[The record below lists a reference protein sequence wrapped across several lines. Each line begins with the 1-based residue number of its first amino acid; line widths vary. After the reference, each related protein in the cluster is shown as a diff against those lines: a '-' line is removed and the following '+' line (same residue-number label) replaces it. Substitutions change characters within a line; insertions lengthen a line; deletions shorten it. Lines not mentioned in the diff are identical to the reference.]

1 MARFIKMANASQPV
15 VKMSSK
21 EWLQVGLKSGLFYKD
36 DSSIKI
42 ALTGAPSDNPV
53 VGAGKLFDENQG
65 KLKDPQWQAALGAY
79 KSKRAPQ
86 GYSVVETS
94 PGSGIFGLKNNAT
107 GALNMPGRGNQNLA
121 SMLNSVGRKAAA
133 GGTVLPNPI
142 PDGGGGGGG
151 TTPAPVPAPAPSL
164 TRGQILG
171 RGAAALGGGLAGYY
185 GTGAML
191 DAARGNNQM
200 KDYRPQDFHR
210 GIASLQMVFQPIAG
224 ISKVLD
230 KEMRNIMGTIADL
243 QNQLQQTQPASRG
256 PSMRKQDQVAEA
268 LRNRYAP
275 GSSAPDYLPK

>member
-1 MARFIKMANASQPV
+1 
-15 VKMSSK
+15 
-21 EWLQVGLKSGLFYKD
+21 
-36 DSSIKI
+36 
-42 ALTGAPSDNPV
+42 
-53 VGAGKLFDENQG
+53 
-65 KLKDPQWQAALGAY
+65 LGAY